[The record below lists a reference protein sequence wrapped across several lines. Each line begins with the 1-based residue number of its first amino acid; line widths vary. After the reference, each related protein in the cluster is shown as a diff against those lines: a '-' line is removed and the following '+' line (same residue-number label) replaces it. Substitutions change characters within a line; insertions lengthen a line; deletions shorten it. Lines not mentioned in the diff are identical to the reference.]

1 MMRVKEDH
9 CMPKAEWVEM
19 THPDHSDWPPATVS
33 RNAYNQ
39 TWKAAGW
46 KLAKP
51 DKKPTRKD
59 TD

>member
-1 MMRVKEDH
+1 
-9 CMPKAEWVEM
+9 MPKPDWVEM
-19 THPDHSDWPPATVS
+19 KHPDFPDADPGRVS
-33 RNAYNQ
+33 RQ
-39 TWKAAGW
+39 SFELTHKALGW